1 MKKTI
6 IKTALISFGA
16 ALVLAIT
23 IFGIVSFCFPYVMVD
38 FTSSIGMKT
47 LSGDYS
53 YQEYRR
59 SGDID
64 SLARSFVIAAEQEHD
79 RSAENRFAILYGED
93 GSEER
98 AKFDEHFAAYEVDY
112 SETKNVGGS
121 MRSYLLGLASCVKF
135 RSAKTSE
142 EKREAAISF
151 AIENTDESF
160 AEGNPVIYLAVEAVE
175 KQDADFCGLLLK
187 KIKEKNFDKT
197 SKDYNDIVKMLEGA
211 KNE

>member
-23 IFGIVSFCFPYVMVD
+23 VFGIVSFCFPYVMVD
-38 FTSSIGMKT
+38 FTASIGMKT

-59 SGDID
+59 SGDLD
-64 SLARSFVIAAEQEHD
+64 SLARSFVIAAEKEHD
-79 RSAENRFAILYGED
+79 NSAENRFAILYGED

-98 AKFDEHFAAYEVDY
+98 ARFEEHFASYEVDY

-121 MRSYLLGLASCVKF
+121 MRSFLLGLASCVKY
-135 RSAKTSE
+135 RNAKTSE
-142 EKREAAISF
+142 EKRVAACAF
-151 AIENTDESF
+151 AVENTDESF
-160 AEGNPVIYLAVEAVE
+160 SVGNPVTYLATEAAE
-175 KQDADFCGLLLK
+175 KEDADFCKLLLE

-197 SKDYNDIVKMLEGA
+197 AEDYIRIVNMLEGA